1 MQRRNFLRSSGI
13 FAAGI
18 YAGNAKAIAG
28 PFQPGELLHN
38 IPTDKKPNPSW
49 ARSLS
54 KRGYVT
60 KYWFQQINHSIFPF
74 KHDHY
79 KQQSRI
85 HQLCIER

>member
-28 PFQPGELLHN
+28 PFQPGEPLHN
-38 IPTDKKPNPSW
+38 IPADKKLDPSW
-49 ARSLS
+49 VRSLS

-74 KHDHY
+74 KT
-79 KQQSRI
+79 
-85 HQLCIER
+85 